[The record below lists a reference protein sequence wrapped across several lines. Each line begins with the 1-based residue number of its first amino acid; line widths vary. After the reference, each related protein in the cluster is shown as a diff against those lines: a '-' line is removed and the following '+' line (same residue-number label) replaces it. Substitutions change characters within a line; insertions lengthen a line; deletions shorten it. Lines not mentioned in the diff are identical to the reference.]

1 MILRNRYIVGCYDS
15 VEKVVAVIK
24 QLKEKGC
31 VNEDITLITHE
42 NFQPT
47 YAEGTES
54 EVTTEERL
62 WQEVKD
68 SIAIENRP
76 TPDYRTDDDPLYG
89 YQEELQ
95 SGCVLVLV
103 KGTKQGL
110 LNEKY
115 EEESQHMDKPV
126 DNQAML
132 DATDAMRSNVIMSTG
147 EGVVDSGLASENIDE
162 SLLHDNDPHTGKH

>member
-15 VEKVVAVIK
+15 VEKVVAIIR

-31 VNEDITLITHE
+31 TNEDITLITHE

-47 YAEGTES
+47 YAKSTEA
-54 EVTTEERL
+54 EVTTEEKL

-76 TPDYRTDDDPLYG
+76 MPDYRTDDDPLYG
-89 YQEELQ
+89 YQEDLEE
-95 SGCVLVLV
+95 GCVLVLV

-115 EEESQHMDKPV
+115 EEESQYMDKPV

-132 DATDAMRSNVIMSTG
+132 DATDAMRSNVITSTG
-147 EGVVDSGLASENIDE
+147 EGVVDSGLANEDVDE
-162 SLLHDNDPHTGKH
+162 SLLHDNDPHTGRH